1 MSSSLTTEP
10 SVAIRAEVDGTID
23 CPIGEA
29 VAILMARHDITYT
42 RAFAG
47 LIVSSERIQ
56 RSLPDIAAE
65 VIRNRPTQA
74 SGGIETPS
82 PQRPD
87 TAVLVQMADLR

>member
-10 SVAIRAEVDGTID
+10 TVAVTAEVDGTID

-29 VAILMARHDITYT
+29 IAILMARHDINYT

-56 RSLPDIAAE
+56 RSLADIAAE
-65 VIRNRPTQA
+65 VIRNRPTQG
-74 SGGIETPS
+74 SGGIETPW
-82 PQRPD
+82 PQRPP
-87 TAVLVQMADLR
+87 AVLVQMADLR

>member
-1 MSSSLTTEP
+1 MPRSLTTEP
-10 SVAIRAEVDGTID
+10 AVAVTAEVDGTID

-29 VAILMARHDITYT
+29 IAILMARHDISYT

-56 RSLPDIAAE
+56 RSLRDIAAE
-65 VIRNRPTQA
+65 VIRNRSVHGA
-74 SGGIETPS
+74 GGIGTPP

-87 TAVLVQMADLR
+87 TAVLVQMVGLR

>member
-1 MSSSLTTEP
+1 MSRSSTTEP
-10 SVAIRAEVDGTID
+10 TVAISAEVHGTID

-29 VAILMARHDITYT
+29 IAILMARHDINYT

-65 VIRNRPTQA
+65 VIRNRPTQGA
-74 SGGIETPS
+74 GGTETPP
-82 PQRPD
+82 PQPPD
-87 TAVLVQMADLR
+87 TAVLAQPAGLR

>member
-10 SVAIRAEVDGTID
+10 SVAVRAEVDGTID

-42 RAFAG
+42 RAFDG

-65 VIRNRPTQA
+65 VIRNH
-74 SGGIETPS
+74 SVHGEGGIGTPP

-87 TAVLVQMADLR
+87 AAVLVQMAGLR